1 MKTSRLSLILSLI
14 AIFAVAVLQAQT
26 YQGRILGSVTDQTG
40 AVVSGAKVTITNTA
54 TGVSRSLTSG
64 GSGEYVAPNLEPG
77 PYAITVEAPSF
88 KKAQRTGLTLE
99 VAKDIRADFQL
110 MAGSI
115 GEVVTI
121 SEEAPIVDTVS
132 DVLGGTFSNKAITE
146 LPLLGRDF
154 QNLVVLQPGI
164 QRSPGGG
171 FMSINANGN
180 RPEDNN
186 FIVDGMDDNDAYYG
200 TTVINAEGVEGTPA
214 THLPI
219 DAIQEFNIQSGPEAD
234 YGLKPGAI
242 INVGI
247 KTGTNSF
254 HGSTYYFNRNA
265 ATDARN
271 FFNPKPDPIAAL
283 NLHQF
288 GASAG
293 GPLVKNKLFIF
304 GNYEG
309 VRDVVGN
316 PGNVDAPITNA
327 VTDPDN
333 AEFSMANAFDACT
346 LTANCSTVSQNLRQ
360 FFPFN
365 PGPTTSLGLDFN
377 NRNREDNGIVKLD
390 YHLNDKNSF
399 IGTYLVGDSVQTEED
414 TTVLNPLFLSQAY
427 TRAQVLGGGWAWTPT
442 SHLTNQFRVGYN
454 RFWQQVVQ
462 ADHNSDPASVYGL
475 NTGVTDPVNFGMPEI
490 RISGFTQHTLGGNQ
504 SWPLFTT
511 PNQTLQFTDNATYIA
526 GKHNLKFG
534 GEFRTG
540 SSDNL
545 RNTFGSG
552 EIRFSDLADFATGD
566 IRSGNFVFVGNSHRV
581 VSQKTFGAFVQDNW
595 RILPRLTLN
604 LGLRYDLS
612 LPVKE
617 KNDELANFD
626 PTVGLVQVGRGID
639 QLYDTDKNNFSPR
652 LSVAWDMFGTGKTVL
667 RAGGGIIY
675 EVPHI
680 SAFIGQNNTNASGV
694 ALNPTGLPGAPVGP
708 GGGTINATTLEPDR
722 HEMSDR
728 WKAGEPIFGNLD
740 PTQNSCSTDTPC
752 PVFAVAKNLKT
763 PYVTNWNFNIQQE
776 MWKNAALTIAYVG
789 SKGTKLYSIFDTN
802 QNIFAND
809 VEGDELSGRPLFN
822 QFPTL
827 SNIYQLANHDN
838 SIYHGLQVTMRQNT
852 TKGLYFVAGYTWS
865 HALDMS
871 DSNRQFNIQ
880 DSFNPAQ
887 ERSNADF
894 DLRHRFTLAMT
905 YDLPGKNGF
914 AQMLKGWSVNS
925 IFTAQSGTPL
935 FYYDS
940 TNDISGTGNFN
951 DHWNITG
958 DPRNLDWHGNK
969 PIPFYGIEDF
979 NTIVDPN
986 DPDPINN
993 PTMFHAVSGTSPQA
1007 QRCYDQAFALGGQA
1021 GADQL
1026 IDGTDEDTIFGG
1038 CFVSGNT
1045 VVTPPAPGTF
1055 GNMKRNVA
1063 YGPGYVN
1070 LDFSVIKHFKL
1081 SERFHLELRGEVFN
1095 LLNHVNFATPDHDLT
1110 DGSTDP
1116 TENTVG
1122 VSSFTPDIFA
1132 SNPVIGSGGSRH
1144 IQVGLKILW

>member
-1 MKTSRLSLILSLI
+1 MKTSRLSF
-14 AIFAVAVLQAQT
+14 IFALTAILAVGILQAQT

-40 AVVSGAKVTITNTA
+40 AVVSGATVAITNTA
-54 TGVSRSLTSG
+54 TGISRTLTTG
-64 GSGEYVAPNLEPG
+64 TAGEYLAPNLEPG
-77 PYAITVEAPSF
+77 PYSIAVESPSF

-110 MAGSI
+110 VAGSI
-115 GEVVTI
+115 SEVVTI

-164 QRSPGGG
+164 QRTPGGG
-171 FMSINANGN
+171 FLSINANGN

-186 FIVDGMDDNDAYYG
+186 FVVDGMDDNDAYYG

-247 KTGTNSF
+247 KTGTNHF

-271 FFNPKPDPIAAL
+271 YFNPKPDAIAAL

-293 GPLVKNKLFIF
+293 GPIVKNKLFIF

-333 AEFSMANAFDACT
+333 AEFSMANAFAACE
-346 LTANCSTVSQNLRQ
+346 LAANCSSVSQNLRQ

-399 IGTYLVGDSVQTEED
+399 IGTYLIGDSVQTEED
-414 TTVLNPLFLSQAY
+414 TTVLNPLFLSQAQ
-427 TRAQVLGGGWAWTPT
+427 TRAEVIGGGWVFTPT

-511 PNQTLQFTDNATYIA
+511 PNQTLQFTDNASYTV
-526 GKHNLKFG
+526 GSHNMKFG

-566 IRSGNFVFVGNSHRV
+566 IRSGNFVFVGDSHRI
-581 VSQKTFGAFVQDNW
+581 VSQKTFGLFVQDNW
-595 RILPRLTLN
+595 RILPRLTVN
-604 LGLRYDLS
+604 WGLRYDVS
-612 LPVKE
+612 LPIRE

-626 PTVGLVQVGRGID
+626 PTVGLLQVHHGID
-639 QLYDTDKNNFSPR
+639 SLYRTDKNNFAPR

-675 EVPHI
+675 
-680 SAFIGQNNTNASGV
+680 
-694 ALNPTGLPGAPVGP
+694 
-708 GGGTINATTLEPDR
+708 
-722 HEMSDR
+722 
-728 WKAGEPIFGNLD
+728 
-740 PTQNSCSTDTPC
+740 
-752 PVFAVAKNLKT
+752 
-763 PYVTNWNFNIQQE
+763 
-776 MWKNAALTIAYVG
+776 
-789 SKGTKLYSIFDTN
+789 
-802 QNIFAND
+802 
-809 VEGDELSGRPLFN
+809 
-822 QFPTL
+822 
-827 SNIYQLANHDN
+827 
-838 SIYHGLQVTMRQNT
+838 
-852 TKGLYFVAGYTWS
+852 
-865 HALDMS
+865 
-871 DSNRQFNIQ
+871 
-880 DSFNPAQ
+880 
-887 ERSNADF
+887 
-894 DLRHRFTLAMT
+894 
-905 YDLPGKNGF
+905 
-914 AQMLKGWSVNS
+914 
-925 IFTAQSGTPL
+925 
-935 FYYDS
+935 
-940 TNDISGTGNFN
+940 
-951 DHWNITG
+951 
-958 DPRNLDWHGNK
+958 
-969 PIPFYGIEDF
+969 
-979 NTIVDPN
+979 
-986 DPDPINN
+986 
-993 PTMFHAVSGTSPQA
+993 
-1007 QRCYDQAFALGGQA
+1007 
-1021 GADQL
+1021 
-1026 IDGTDEDTIFGG
+1026 
-1038 CFVSGNT
+1038 
-1045 VVTPPAPGTF
+1045 
-1055 GNMKRNVA
+1055 
-1063 YGPGYVN
+1063 
-1070 LDFSVIKHFKL
+1070 
-1081 SERFHLELRGEVFN
+1081 
-1095 LLNHVNFATPDHDLT
+1095 
-1110 DGSTDP
+1110 
-1116 TENTVG
+1116 
-1122 VSSFTPDIFA
+1122 
-1132 SNPVIGSGGSRH
+1132 
-1144 IQVGLKILW
+1144 